1 MSPQKSIIYLD
12 NAATT
17 LQKPPRVGQAMLDA
31 LQTAGNPGR
40 GAHEPTLHA
49 ARLVYEAR
57 SALSELLGAED
68 PSRIAFTSN
77 ATQSLNT
84 ALCGLLRPGD
94 HVITTVCEHNSVL
107 RPLYRL
113 KKNGVELD
121 FVETDTR
128 GVLRYEQFEQKCR
141 PNTRAVVVTHAS
153 NVTGN
158 VTDLDFVADFAKKH
172 GLLFIV
178 DAAQTAGARS
188 INVRSLGV
196 DVLCFTGHKGLLGP
210 QGTGGLYVRPGLQ
223 VAPLV
228 VGGSGVHSFDEEHPS
243 EMPTALEAGTLN
255 VPGLAGLAAGV
266 RWILNQSV
274 ETLHQRE
281 TALANLFYEQLK
293 DVENLTFY
301 GDFSGRTPRAP
312 IVSLN
317 IGDEDSAWVADALW
331 EDARICVRAG
341 AHCAPL
347 MHKAL
352 GTVEQGVVRFSFSH
366 FNTEDEVLRAA
377 QAVRALAREV

>member
-1 MSPQKSIIYLD
+1 MIYLD

-17 LQKPPRVGQAMLDA
+17 LQKPPQVGQAMLDA

-49 ARLVYEAR
+49 ARLVYETR
-57 SALSELLGAED
+57 TALAELLGADD
-68 PSRIAFTSN
+68 PSCIAFTAN

-84 ALCGLLRPGD
+84 ALCGLLHPGD

-113 KKNGVELD
+113 QKNGMELD
-121 FVETDTR
+121 FVETDAR
-128 GVLRYEQFEQKCR
+128 GVLRYEQFEQKLR

-158 VTDLDFVADFAKKH
+158 VIDLDFVADFAKKH
-172 GLLFIV
+172 GLLFLV
-178 DAAQTAGARS
+178 DAAQTAGTRP
-188 INVRSLGV
+188 INVKTLGV

-210 QGTGGLYVRPGLQ
+210 QGTGGFYVRPGLK

-228 VGGSGVHSFDEEHPS
+228 VGGSGVHSFDEEHPAQ
-243 EMPTALEAGTLN
+243 MPTALEAGTLN
-255 VPGLAGLAAGV
+255 VPGIAGLGAGV
-266 RWILNQSV
+266 RWLLQQGV
-274 ETLHQRE
+274 ETLQAKE
-281 TALANLFYEQLK
+281 TALAQLFYEQLQ
-293 DVENLTFY
+293 DIENLTFY
-301 GDFSGRTPRAP
+301 GNFSGNTPRAP

-317 IGDEDSAWVADALW
+317 IGGEDSAWVADALW
-331 EDARICVRAG
+331 EDAEICVRAG

-366 FNTEDEVLRAA
+366 ANTEEEALRAA
-377 QAVRALAREV
+377 QAVRTLAGEV

>member
-1 MSPQKSIIYLD
+1 MIYLD

-17 LQKPPRVGQAMLDA
+17 LQKPPVVGQAMLAA

-49 ARLVYEAR
+49 ARIVYDTRA
-57 SALSELLGAED
+57 ALAELFHAES
-68 PSRIAFTSN
+68 PACIAFAAN
-77 ATQSLNT
+77 ATQALNT
-84 ALCGLLRPGD
+84 VLGGLFAPSD

-113 KKNGVELD
+113 REQGVQLS
-121 FVETDTR
+121 FVGVNDHA
-128 GVLRYEQFEQKCR
+128 VLRYEQFEQMVR
-141 PNTRAVVVTHAS
+141 PNTKAIVVTGAS

-158 VTDLDFVADFAKKH
+158 ATDLHLVSQVAKKH
-172 GLLFIV
+172 GLLLIV
-178 DAAQTAGARS
+178 DAAQTAGALP
-188 INVRSLGV
+188 IDVQAIGI
-196 DVLCFTGHKGLLGP
+196 DVLCFTGHKGLMGP
-210 QGTGGLYVRPGLQ
+210 QGTGGLYVRSRLR

-228 VGGSGVHSFDEEHPS
+228 VGGSGVHSFDEAHPA

-255 VPGLAGLAAGV
+255 VPGLAGLGAGV
-266 RWILNQSV
+266 HWLLEQGVGILH
-274 ETLHQRE
+274 EKE
-281 TALANLFYEQLK
+281 MALTRLFWEGVRDIPGVVL
-293 DVENLTFY
+293 Y
-301 GDFSGRTPRAP
+301 GDFTGPRAP

-317 IGDEDSAWVADALW
+317 LAGEDSARVADALW
-331 EDARICVRAG
+331 EEYGICVRAG

-366 FNTEDEVLRAA
+366 QNTEAEVQCAA
-377 QAVRALAREV
+377 KAVRTLALEE